1 MLTAVGYPATEE
13 IFNKIKIAQILCV
26 TCINWNSNEV
36 PVLYSVIISVT
47 CVSPSLPLEALNA
60 RGTRS
65 PVLNCLFGFQCL
77 RDALSA
83 DELSREGHGQI
94 QVTLQEGGRGLF
106 HGVPGSCP
114 LGTSRKGF
122 CVNSF
127 SCSVPQA
134 LIY

>member
-26 TCINWNSNEV
+26 TCIHWNSNEV

-65 PVLNCLFGFQCL
+65 PVLNCLFGFERL
-77 RDALSA
+77 HGALSA
-83 DELSREGHGQI
+83 DELSGEGHGQI
-94 QVTLQEGGRGLF
+94 QVTLQEGAEDCFVGFQGL
-106 HGVPGSCP
+106 VP
-114 LGTSRKGF
+114 
-122 CVNSF
+122 
-127 SCSVPQA
+127 
-134 LIY
+134 